1 MATRCIQPTTYNSN
15 WFFDVSS
22 FDQLRKTTQK
32 CTKKETKYNA
42 KKRKK
47 NNYIIITYL
56 FIFFLN
62 FCVPLFFFI
71 CVTLLPSYRTVMM
84 NNCCFSSAV
93 VVFVTPG
100 LPWVAFCIRFSKA
113 GKQLSWGR
121 EDYFEQK
128 FKLNS
133 GIITIKERLKSGV
146 ADWSLNLV

>member
-56 FIFFLN
+56 FIFFLISV
-62 FCVPLFFFI
+62 FRFSSSFA
-71 CVTLLPSYRTVMM
+71 LLYFHRTVMM

-93 VVFVTPG
+93 VVSVTPG
-100 LPWVAFCIRFSKA
+100 LPLVEFCIRFSKA

-128 FKLNS
+128 FKLNF
-133 GIITIKERLKSGV
+133 GIITIKERLKSDV
-146 ADWSLNLV
+146 ADWSINLV